1 MNIYGLLL
9 FMVYYYIYWS
19 FIIHKDFFKSNKS
32 YEILST
38 KEHNVDS

>member
-9 FMVYYYIYWS
+9 LIIQVLWIIYNTQR
-19 FIIHKDFFKSNKS
+19 IFFKSNKS
-32 YEILST
+32 HKILST